1 MKTAALP
8 KTLLF
13 SALTAAI
20 AFAVPA
26 SAQELRFNFDPEHF
40 RFDRDDRRG
49 NEGKRASCAYYAQIA
64 VVQADTN
71 RRYNCGFTG
80 PAWNDNARDHF
91 RWCRFVPRE
100 VTRHAARER
109 GERLQDCF
117 NRLGDFDEER
127 AERYEERGER
137 R

>member
-1 MKTAALP
+1 MKTAALQ

-40 RFDRDDRRG
+40 RFEPEDRRG
-49 NEGKRASCAYYAQIA
+49 NEGKRASCSVYAQVA
-64 VVQADTN
+64 LVQAEAN
-71 RRYNCGFTG
+71 RRYNCGYGGGRWDTDTH
-80 PAWNDNARDHF
+80 AHF
-91 RWCRFVPRE
+91 RWCRYAPRE
-100 VTRHAARER
+100 AVRHEMRER
-109 GERLQDCF
+109 AEDLQRCF
-117 NRLGDFDEER
+117 DRMGDFDEER

>member
-8 KTLLF
+8 KILLF

-49 NEGKRASCAYYAQIA
+49 NEGKRASCAVYAQIA

-71 RRYNCGFTG
+71 RSYNCGYGGAAGTTMPMRIFVG
-80 PAWNDNARDHF
+80 AGLSRGKSPGCGIEGAGGSLQAALIVGRF
-91 RWCRFVPRE
+91 R
-100 VTRHAARER
+100 
-109 GERLQDCF
+109 
-117 NRLGDFDEER
+117 
-127 AERYEERGER
+127 
-137 R
+137 

>member
-26 SAQELRFNFDPEHF
+26 SAQELRFKFDPEHF
-40 RFDRDDRRG
+40 RFEREDRRG
-49 NEGKRASCAYYAQIA
+49 NEGKRASCAVYAQIA

-71 RRYNCGFTG
+71 RRYNCGYRGGRWDTIPMRIFVGAAMSRGKSLVTKQG
-80 PAWNDNARDHF
+80 SGRNICRVALIARAISM
-91 RWCRFVPRE
+91 R
-100 VTRHAARER
+100 R
-109 GERLQDCF
+109 GRSGV
-117 NRLGDFDEER
+117 NI
-127 AERYEERGER
+127 A
-137 R
+137 